1 MTEAI
6 SAFLSEVFND
16 NVVLATI
23 LISIIPL
30 IELKGAIPFGV
41 SEKFWGAGA
50 LNEWSAMFL
59 SVLGGFFV
67 TIVLSLI
74 FKPLYNW
81 LKDKKFFKS
90 FLEFFTSSAKKKSEE
105 VDFNELDR
113 PNTKK
118 VWIRILAVFLFV
130 AIPLP
135 GTGVYTGTCLGVFCG
150 LNFWQN
156 ICAVTIGNLVAG
168 VIITTVC
175 AIFPAFT
182 DIILYIFLLI
192 IFAFL
197 IYKIIVHLI
206 KKRNN
211 KEKERIQN

>member
-6 SAFLSEVFND
+6 STFLSEVFKD
-16 NVVLATI
+16 NVVIATI
-23 LISIIPL
+23 LISVIPL

-41 SEKFWGAGA
+41 SEKFWGVNA
-50 LNEWSAMFL
+50 LSAWPAMFL

-67 TIVLSLI
+67 TIVLALI
-74 FKPLYNW
+74 FKPIYNW

-105 VDFNELDR
+105 VNIEEIDK
-113 PNTKK
+113 PNTQK
-118 VWIRILAVFLFV
+118 VWIKILAVFLFV

-182 DIILYIFLLI
+182 DIILYVFLALI
-192 IFAFL
+192 LAFL
-197 IYKIIVHLI
+197 IYRIIVHFI
-206 KKRNN
+206 KKKNN
-211 KEKERIQN
+211 KEERT